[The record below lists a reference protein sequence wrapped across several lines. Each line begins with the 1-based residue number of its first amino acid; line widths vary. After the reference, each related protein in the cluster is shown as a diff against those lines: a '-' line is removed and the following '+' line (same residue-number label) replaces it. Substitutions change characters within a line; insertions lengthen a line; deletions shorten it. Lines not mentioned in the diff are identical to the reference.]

1 MFWSWPLSAFVA
13 GVKIGRSSRSDSS
26 SCGGSVSPATVPRSW
41 YSTHA
46 DPEMYPRATHSTSM
60 RSQWFTR
67 TARPRRPFASRKA
80 RGNLRRSMLM
90 RWFGT
95 IFAVLR
101 NQYVESWVRTLPLS
115 GIGVGRTTSNAE
127 SRSLATM
134 TSLSPPAS

>member
-1 MFWSWPLSAFVA
+1 
-13 GVKIGRSSRSDSS
+13 
-26 SCGGSVSPATVPRSW
+26 
-41 YSTHA
+41 
-46 DPEMYPRATHSTSM
+46 
-60 RSQWFTR
+60 
-67 TARPRRPFASRKA
+67 
-80 RGNLRRSMLM
+80 MLM